1 MRTVLKTGGDVTAV
15 ERQDNVVGYVYTCKD
30 IMGLGIVHKEL
41 RLNDKRTHC
50 MFFQY
55 KMLQGGWYFPLGGHP
70 LRRICR
76 I

>member
-50 MFFQY
+50 MFF
-55 KMLQGGWYFPLGGHP
+55 
-70 LRRICR
+70 
-76 I
+76 